1 MNKRDLGIHPGW
13 RGVKGVAVSCLT
25 EEGMDELSAAIGHE
39 LSGSGAGFTGMEAA
53 VNARHQ
59 SCLERAAHSLHAAAA
74 QLDAGTA
81 PEFVAV
87 DLHDALRALGEV
99 GGHTDTEDLLGVI
112 FSRFCI
118 GK

>member
-1 MNKRDLGIHPGW
+1 MSNNSDKSGW
-13 RGVKGVAVSCLT
+13 VRFFDS
-25 EEGMDELSAAIGHE
+25 DHAIY
-39 LSGSGAGFTGMEAA
+39 
-53 VNARHQ
+53 VNARHKA
-59 SCLERAAHSLHAAAA
+59 CLERAAASLRAGTA

-87 DLHDALRALGEV
+87 DLHEALHALGEV
-99 GGHTDTEDLLGVI
+99 AGRTNTEDLLGVI